1 MDGNLSLRR
10 EDCLRIG
17 LGNPD
22 YGTLAD
28 AYHVDR
34 DFGLRCL
41 EGGLLGVHDR
51 SIRADHVMT
60 RSLESFLA
68 TSAAQGA
75 GVVGLHRMH
84 PNVLGPMSPERFLE
98 SLPRP
103 LRALTRTRAA
113 TRPFTGPRE
122 FSSSDGFDS
131 LERSGSR
138 RHSSPQ
144 LGSHVGSSSI
154 VARSPHSTGSALDGA
169 AHRGPSRASQPFA
182 EHAYYLSHARRCFRG
197 GECDQRPYAH
207 SGIDL
212 SRLLQLGTC
221 TAKRSVRTEVLED
234 NVGEPTP
241 RISTSSAP

>member
-1 MDGNLSLRR
+1 
-10 EDCLRIG
+10 
-17 LGNPD
+17 
-22 YGTLAD
+22 
-28 AYHVDR
+28 
-34 DFGLRCL
+34 
-41 EGGLLGVHDR
+41 
-51 SIRADHVMT
+51 MT

-84 PNVLGPMSPERFLE
+84 PDVLGPMSPERFSKVFPARSE
-98 SLPRP
+98 RS
-103 LRALTRTRAA
+103 RTRAA

-154 VARSPHSTGSALDGA
+154 VARSPHSTGSAPDGA

-197 GECDQRPYAH
+197 DHDHNASSGERVSY
-207 SGIDL
+207 
-212 SRLLQLGTC
+212 
-221 TAKRSVRTEVLED
+221 
-234 NVGEPTP
+234 
-241 RISTSSAP
+241 

>member
-1 MDGNLSLRR
+1 MGNLSLRR

-22 YGTLAD
+22 YGTRAD

-84 PNVLGPMSPERFLE
+84 PNVLGPMSRERFLE
-98 SLPRP
+98 GLPRP
-103 LRALTRTRAA
+103 LRALTHACRHQAVCRSMRVLLIEWIRLAGTFGLTSAQLPAA
-113 TRPFTGPRE
+113 R
-122 FSSSDGFDS
+122 
-131 LERSGSR
+131 LAR
-138 RHSSPQ
+138 RIEQHRGA
-144 LGSHVGSSSI
+144 L
-154 VARSPHSTGSALDGA
+154 AALD
-169 AHRGPSRASQPFA
+169 RQRA
-182 EHAYYLSHARRCFRG
+182 
-197 GECDQRPYAH
+197 
-207 SGIDL
+207 
-212 SRLLQLGTC
+212 
-221 TAKRSVRTEVLED
+221 
-234 NVGEPTP
+234 
-241 RISTSSAP
+241 